1 MEIKTIQ
8 GLINLFD
15 LRAGYFE
22 DPERFSLRSE
32 RSAEVTARLFTRLSE
47 TLRSRDDWTEPRRG
61 GGAGGYLKTWGPRRN
76 RGGLQEGRRR
86 TS

>member
-15 LRAGYFE
+15 LRAGYLV

-47 TLRSRDDWTEPRRG
+47 TLRSRDDWTELRA
-61 GGAGGYLKTWGPRRN
+61 GAGGYLKTWGPRRN